1 MSFRTCASLAVLAL
15 TLTVPAAFAQAD
27 AAGPAPTRIAVVDV
41 QRVFAETDAGKAAMD
56 KLRQVQEQRVAT
68 ARQMDQ
74 EIRSL
79 DADINTKRAGLSAT
93 RIAEMQQ
100 QLAEKRA
107 ALERFAQ
114 EAEQEIAMM
123 RDREL
128 QVIERRTKPVIDALA
143 RELNLAAIFNKFESG
158 LIYADDRLDLTAEV
172 ITRVNAT
179 K

>member
-15 TLTVPAAFAQAD
+15 TLTVPAAFAQPD

-172 ITRVNAT
+172 ITRVNAA